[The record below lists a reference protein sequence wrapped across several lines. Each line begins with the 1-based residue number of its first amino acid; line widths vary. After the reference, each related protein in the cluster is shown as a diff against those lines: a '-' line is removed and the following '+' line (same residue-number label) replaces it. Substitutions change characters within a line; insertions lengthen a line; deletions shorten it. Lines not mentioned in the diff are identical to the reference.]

1 MGHNHVL
8 PAWFTCFFLARP
20 RLNKQPFGFV
30 ARQAP
35 HQENVY
41 FPCSFSSCAF
51 LVTSLARTLRDRDQ
65 KKHLHQEKTGSKKIG
80 INQKFFGLDR
90 MKGGREGREGKGKKR
105 KEGKE
110 GRKKERKKGRKEGR
124 TEGKR
129 RKKRKRK
136 DERKDERKEKLRAQ
150 MLPEKM
156 PKTMAKNKAKEYQ
169 VGYRIGFRNHV
180 RIQASQL
187 I

>member
-90 MKGGREGREGKGKKR
+90 MKGGREGREGKEKKGRKGRKEEGKKER
-105 KEGKE
+105 KE
-110 GRKKERKKGRKEGR
+110 GRKDGRKKEEKKEKEGKGRTKGRTKGRK
-124 TEGKR
+124 
-129 RKKRKRK
+129 
-136 DERKDERKEKLRAQ
+136 
-150 MLPEKM
+150 
-156 PKTMAKNKAKEYQ
+156 N
-169 VGYRIGFRNHV
+169 
-180 RIQASQL
+180 
-187 I
+187 